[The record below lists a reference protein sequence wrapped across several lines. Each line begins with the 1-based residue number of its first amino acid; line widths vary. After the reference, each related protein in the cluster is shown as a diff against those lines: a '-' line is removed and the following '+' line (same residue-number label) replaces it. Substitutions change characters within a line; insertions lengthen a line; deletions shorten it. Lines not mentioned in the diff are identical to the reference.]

1 MILIDMAYIAAGLL
15 ASLTLLLFLRDSIR
29 ERKRRAIAIT
39 SIILL
44 LFCGLWVLYYL
55 SFADRTLMLAVPI
68 AVLIGFVLLFFLP
81 LGRSTTIRIGD
92 VTERVDERDTMFARE
107 EYTPGDGRYA
117 RYYSANPEK
126 EEIDKR
132 IRHQP
137 ELLAPGGK
145 FFDPVHST
153 YTEAIFEVISGLV
166 RDVDGE
172 VAENREAL
180 SPQRA
185 TALVKE
191 LATKFG
197 ADEVGVCELN
207 PAWVYSHVGR
217 GPEDWGQPIDVSHR
231 YAIAFTIEMEYD
243 PVQSAPQVQITEETA
258 VRYLEAAVISIA
270 LAAEIR
276 KRGYPA
282 RAHVSGSNYQLMLP
296 PVAYEAGLGELGRH
310 GYLISKRFGSRF
322 RLGAVT
328 TDLALVPDRPINIG
342 VQAFCEIC
350 RKCADNCPSGSI
362 PKGEKTNV
370 RGVEKWQLQIES
382 CFRLWRIAGT
392 DCGLCMKVCPF
403 SHPQSLVHNLVRA
416 GISRSSFARR
426 IALRGDDLFYG
437 RRVPF
442 SKMPAN

>member
-1 MILIDMAYIAAGLL
+1 MILIDTAYIGTGLL
-15 ASLTLLLFLRDSIR
+15 ASLLLLLFLRDSIR
-29 ERKRRAIAIT
+29 ERQRRATTIT
-39 SIILL
+39 LIILPV
-44 LFCGLWVLYYL
+44 FCGLCVLYYL
-55 SFADRTLMLAVPI
+55 SFAESTPMLAAPI
-68 AVLIGFVLLFFLP
+68 AAFAGFAAVFFLP
-81 LGRSTTIRIGD
+81 LGRSTTIQIGR
-92 VTERVDERDTMFARE
+92 VTERVDECDTMFARE
-107 EYTPGDGRYA
+107 EYKHSDGRYE

-126 EEIDKR
+126 EGVDKQ
-132 IRHQP
+132 IRQQP

-145 FFDPVHST
+145 FFEPIRST
-153 YTEAIFEVISGLV
+153 YTGAIFDVINDLV
-166 RDVDGE
+166 QDVDGD
-172 VAENREAL
+172 VAECREAL

-185 TALVKE
+185 TELVKE
-191 LATKFG
+191 FATEFG

-217 GPEDWGQPIDVSHR
+217 GPEEWGRPIDVTHN
-231 YAIAFTIEMEYD
+231 YAIAFTVEMKYD
-243 PVQSAPQVQITEETA
+243 RVQAAPRLPITEETA

-282 RAHVSGSNYQLMLP
+282 RAHISGSNYQIMLP
-296 PVAYEAGLGELGRH
+296 PVAHDAGLGELGRH

-328 TDLALVPDRPINIG
+328 TDLPIVPDKPINLG

-362 PKGEKTNV
+362 PKGQKTNV
-370 RGVEKWQLQIES
+370 RNVEKWQLQIES

-403 SHPQSLVHNLVRA
+403 SHPESFTHNLVRA
-416 GISRSSFARR
+416 GISRSSFARH
-426 IALRGDDLFYG
+426 IALWGDDLIYG
-437 RRVPF
+437 RKVPF
-442 SKMPAN
+442 ARMSAG